1 VHNIKTTMKQVIFTL
16 AFILTTFLCFGQNNI
31 THLQPARDF
40 SKYTGNL
47 KEYYDGIFPLLYKG
61 FSEKPIARY
70 TAMPA
75 FFSQYSFSI
84 ESIDGKELLSRLKQ
98 SGTGS
103 LKTTIRNSSLI
114 P

>member
-1 VHNIKTTMKQVIFTL
+1 MLYIYCANRYIAFCNSFYKQCAQSGVHNIKTTMKQIIFTL

-31 THLQPARDF
+31 THLEPARDF

-61 FSEKPIARY
+61 FLKNQLQDTLQCRH
-70 TAMPA
+70 
-75 FFSQYSFSI
+75 FSVNIHF
-84 ESIDGKELLSRLKQ
+84 
-98 SGTGS
+98 
-103 LKTTIRNSSLI
+103 